1 MWQPNAERTGGQL
14 SASNII
20 THSEG
25 GYNFYTINTDG
36 KKYIIGGMPC
46 EYSEIYVSEAKNAV
60 AAILLTSNPKYCGT
74 IEPAIRCNPKLEI
87 YATAAGLRN
96 IKEIINTDINEVLIK
111 DGIEADG
118 IKFVITPGL
127 PWVDTVSAVYE
138 NTLFSGAMFSG
149 GTDFAEYFKNS
160 DLSLNIGFVKSAL
173 DRFDELEINRICPS
187 YGDEHNNVDEI
198 FSAYRGLAN
207 VKANETPYVSIIYSS
222 EFGFTK
228 SLAEHL
234 RDELSGEFDVYF
246 QTAENAD
253 ISKINKSDALFIGT
267 NTLNRNAP
275 QAVWDVIT
283 RLDLVNKRGMGYFVF
298 GSFGWA
304 GDGIKLVDKTLSA
317 MGMKRYE
324 KPFEVL
330 FKPNETDFE
339 KLSKTANRLKETIRN
354 R

>member
-1 MWQPNAERTGGQL
+1 MRQPNAERTGGQL
-14 SASNII
+14 SAGNII

-25 GYNFYTINTDG
+25 GYNFYVINTDG

-46 EYSEIYVSEAKNAV
+46 KYSELYVSETKNAV
-60 AAILLTSNPKYCGT
+60 AVILLTSNPQYCGG
-74 IEPAIRCNPKLEI
+74 IEAAVKCNPKLEI
-87 YATAAGLRN
+87 YATASGLRN
-96 IKEIINTDINEVLIK
+96 IKEIINTDVNEVLIK

-118 IKFVITPGL
+118 IKFAVTPGL

-160 DLSLNIGFVKSAL
+160 DLALNIGFVKSAL
-173 DRFDELEINRICPS
+173 NRFSELEINRICPS
-187 YGDEHNNVDEI
+187 YGDEQNNVDGI
-198 FSAYRGLAN
+198 LTAYGEL
-207 VKANETPYVSIIYSS
+207 VSCEENESPCISIIYSS

-228 SLAEHL
+228 SLAERL
-234 RDELSGEFDVYF
+234 RDEMCGEFDIYF

-253 ISKINKSDALFIGT
+253 ISKINKSKALFIGT

-283 RLDLVNKRGMGYFVF
+283 RLDLVNNRGMGYFAF

-339 KLSKTANRLKETIRN
+339 KLSKTANRLKEAIRN